1 MGKRRSN
8 DDNYPESLVPDNGEE
23 MVMRGFRLVV
33 ASDGEAIKGLPPS
46 CSWWSLSTNP
56 GLEGFSGIL
65 LFLWLKDWFWDLLWY
80 LLVVEAK
87 SDLLLLLNTDHPQKN
102 IKLTFSLGWS
112 SG

>member
-1 MGKRRSN
+1 
-8 DDNYPESLVPDNGEE
+8 

-33 ASDGEAIKGLPPS
+33 ASDGEAIKGLPSS
-46 CSWWSLSTNP
+46 CSWSGVSLWLRFWVPTSNS
-56 GLEGFSGIL
+56 GLEGFSGL
-65 LFLWLKDWFWDLLWY
+65 LFLCLLEMVWDLLWY
-80 LLVVEAK
+80 LLVMEAK